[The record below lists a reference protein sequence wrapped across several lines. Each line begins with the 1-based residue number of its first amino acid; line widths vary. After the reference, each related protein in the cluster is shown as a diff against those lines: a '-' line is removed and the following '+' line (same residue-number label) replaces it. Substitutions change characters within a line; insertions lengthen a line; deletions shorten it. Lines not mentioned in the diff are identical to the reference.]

1 MNKDLYGKS
10 YKIPPHI
17 LKHLQSCSG
26 EQTINNLLSSGNISY
41 SLIKK
46 CIHRMENGEK
56 ESLGGDTFYNWL
68 KQTLNS
74 DRNSLELSKNAKSES
89 GVSNAHNQTHTKN
102 NLKDMNR
109 PSKSHHTHNA
119 DIKITESLKRI
130 NELIL
135 KII

>member
-1 MNKDLYGKS
+1 MNKDLYGKY

-17 LKHLQSCSG
+17 LKHLQSCSN
-26 EQTINNLLSSGNISY
+26 EQTIGNLLSSGNISY

-68 KQTLNS
+68 KQTLSS

-89 GVSNAHNQTHTKN
+89 GVSNAHNQKHTKN

-109 PSKSHHTHNA
+109 PSKSHHSQNA

>member
-1 MNKDLYGKS
+1 MIGLLRALILTKLASLYCL
-10 YKIPPHI
+10 Y
-17 LKHLQSCSG
+17 CSD
-26 EQTINNLLSSGNISY
+26 INNLLSSGNISY

-89 GVSNAHNQTHTKN
+89 GVSNAHNQTHTKD
-102 NLKDMNR
+102 NLNIMNR
-109 PSKSHHTHNA
+109 LQMGWSYKCLNRPK
-119 DIKITESLKRI
+119 
-130 NELIL
+130 NEYLIGTY
-135 KII
+135 KYQI